1 MHRRTSWRAL
11 ITALVIAIV
20 SLAARP
26 TFAAEPIRIGF
37 SMALTGPSAVIGK
50 QVLLALE
57 IWRDDVNAKGGL
69 IGRPVDLVYYDDQ
82 SQPPNVP
89 GIYTKLINVDKVDLL
104 IGPYATNM
112 IAAAMPV
119 VIQSNKMTLGI
130 FGLLVNGQFKYKRY
144 FSMLATG
151 PSGALGF
158 SQGFFELAKAQ
169 SPKPRTVAIVSADAE
184 FARTASDG
192 ARENAKAAGF
202 EIVYDR
208 RYPPNTTDYAPIV
221 RAVQAT
227 GPDIAFVAAY
237 PPDSVGIVRAAS
249 EINFAPKLFGGTM
262 VGLLA
267 TNIKMQLGP
276 LLNGIVNHEDFVP
289 GPSFNFPG
297 VGEMLATY
305 RARAQGQGVD
315 PLGYAFAP
323 FAYAAGQVLAA
334 AVEQTKSLDHDRLA
348 THIHASHFKT
358 VVGEVAFG
366 EDGEWAQSRMMF
378 TQFQNVTG
386 SDIEQFKDST
396 RQVIVWPA
404 EYKTGSLVYPYAEA
418 RRK

>member
-1 MHRRTSWRAL
+1 MRLRTSWHILIAAL
-11 ITALVIAIV
+11 LASILAFPPRPV
-20 SLAARP
+20 S
-26 TFAAEPIRIGF
+26 AAEPVKIGF
-37 SMALTGPSAVIGK
+37 SMALTGPSAVVGK
-50 QVLLALE
+50 QILLALE
-57 IWRDDVNAKGGL
+57 IWREDVNGGGGL
-69 IGRPVDLVYYDDQ
+69 LGRPVEFVYYDDQ
-82 SQPPNVP
+82 SGPANVP

-104 IGPYATNM
+104 VGPYATNM

-119 VIQSNKMTLGI
+119 IIQSNRMTLGI
-130 FGLLVNGQFKYKRY
+130 FGLLVNKEFHYPRY

-151 PSGALGF
+151 PAGTLGF
-158 SQGFFELAKAQ
+158 SQGFFELAKAR
-169 SPKPRTVAIVSADAE
+169 SPRPRTVAIVSADAE

-202 EIVYDR
+202 DVVYDR
-208 RYPPNTTDYAPIV
+208 HYPPNTADYAPIV

-227 GPDIAFVAAY
+227 DPDIVFAAAY

-249 EINFAPKLFGGTM
+249 EIGLTPKLFGGTM

-289 GPSFNFPG
+289 GPRFNFPG
-297 VGEMLATY
+297 VEKMLATY
-305 RARAQGQGVD
+305 RAKAQGQGVD

-334 AVEQTKSLDHDRLA
+334 AVEETKSLDHDKLA
-348 THIHASHFKT
+348 AHIRAHPFRT
-358 VVGEVAFG
+358 VVGDVAFG
-366 EDGEWAQSRMMF
+366 SDGEWAQSRMMF

-386 SDIEQFKDST
+386 NDIDQFKDST
-396 RQVIVWPA
+396 KQVIVWPD
-404 EYKTGSLVYPYAEA
+404 EYKTGNLIYPYAQA
-418 RRK
+418 RGK